1 MRQTENRFLK
11 RKIQY
16 SPDRILASIQI
27 LLYNELV
34 NEEKSRQETMTDR
47 SIRI

>member
-1 MRQTENRFLK
+1 LK
-11 RKIQY
+11 RKIQN